1 MDLLRGMVLTFK
13 KDKNGETVTREKIWW
28 VASDGSHCYTVD
40 MDKDRPG
47 ETPLYERSDIL
58 KGLQNGAILFNQ
70 SDPIGNLPVER
81 KITERRQGVLERL
94 RRLWASLDH
103 LMQTRV
109 SEIINPATRS
119 ALFEAASKEQNCCP
133 ATYYKYFWRYLKGDG
148 SLSAV
153 DTKHD
158 RCGGRGKPKSHS
170 GKKRGRRTRT
180 AQGEL
185 VVIGINVDPT
195 LSRYMAR
202 HAQRTWEHQRKR
214 SLEQCHQLFLE
225 LHYGTSYESK
235 GGEIIVV
242 LPSEDQMPTFDQYR
256 YSYET
261 VKDLARAIRGREG
274 AIAFNLRHRPLIGN
288 STVGEIG
295 PGSTFQ
301 IDATLGD
308 IYLVSSI
315 DRSRIIGR
323 PVIYIVIDVFTRMIV
338 GFAVTLEG
346 PSWLGAMEALENTT
360 ADKVVYCA
368 QYGIHI
374 EESQWPSHHLPWR
387 ILADRGELEGYNI
400 ETLIEN
406 LGVREDTTAPYR
418 ADWKGIVERNFRLL
432 NDKCIKWVPGAVY
445 PRQGRGGPDYRL
457 DAVLTLQEFRHLMIR
472 CILAHNQGH
481 HMPWYRM
488 DEHMIRDRVDAFP
501 IDLWE
506 WGIKHRTGHLQTRPQ
521 DIIRMNLLPKGEAT
535 ASGAGLRFN
544 GLLYRCEEDL
554 SPDWFIRKPG
564 KKQLTLPVSYYPPC
578 VETIYL
584 RLDRGTKLVPCHLRA
599 EEALYKTREWYE
611 KQDDDAR
618 RDAASKSAQTRVR
631 SVTANFHRQQT
642 ALIEVATAQ
651 KSPAIEQMSDAQRV
665 KDIRPNRETERTKER
680 EAHAMRLG
688 VRSEERSSIGAV
700 SEGSI
705 DNQTEASSYVPPS
718 RPVSMLRQLR
728 KEALGK

>member
-1 MDLLRGMVLTFK
+1 MDLARGMVLTYQK
-13 KDKNGETVTREKIWW
+13 GKNGDQVTREKIWW

-47 ETPLYERSDIL
+47 ETPCRQRSDLLI
-58 KGLQNGAILFNQ
+58 GAHNGAIVLNQ
-70 SDPIGNLPVER
+70 PDPTGNLPVER
-81 KITERRQGVLERL
+81 KMTKSRQGILDRL

-103 LMQTRV
+103 LVQTRL
-109 SEIINPATRS
+109 SDILNPATRC
-119 ALFEAASKEQNCCP
+119 ALFEAAAEEQRCCP
-133 ATYYKYFWRYLKGDG
+133 ATYYKYFWRYLQGDG
-148 SLSAV
+148 RLAAI

-158 RCGGRGKPKSHS
+158 RCGGRGKPKPCT
-170 GKKRGRRTRT
+170 GKKRGRRKQTSE
-180 AQGEL
+180 GLL
-185 VVIGINVDPT
+185 VSAGINVDPT
-195 LSRYMAR
+195 LSQFMSR
-202 HAQRTWEHQRKR
+202 HARRTWEHQSKR

-225 LHYGTSYESK
+225 QHYGTSYETK

-242 LPSEDQMPTFDQYR
+242 LPSEAEMPTFDQYC
-256 YSYET
+256 YSYEKT
-261 VKDLARAIRGREG
+261 KDEIRALKAREG
-274 AIAFNLRHRPLIGN
+274 AIAYNLRHRPLNGN

-295 PGSTFQ
+295 PGATFQ

-360 ADKVVYCA
+360 ADKVAFCA
-368 QYGIHI
+368 KFGINI
-374 EESQWPSHHLPWR
+374 TEQQWPSHHLPWR

-406 LGVREDTTAPYR
+406 LGVREDTTPPYR

-432 NDKCIKWVPGAVY
+432 NDKCIRWIPGAVY
-445 PRQGRGGPDYRL
+445 PREGRGGPDYRL

-472 CILAHNQGH
+472 CILAHNHGH
-481 HMPWYRM
+481 YMPWYQM
-488 DEHMIRDRVDAFP
+488 DEYMIRDRVDAFP

-506 WGIKHRTGHLQTRPQ
+506 WGIQHRSGHLQTRPQ
-521 DIIRMNLLPKGEAT
+521 DVIQLNLLPKGEAT

-544 GLLYRCEEDL
+544 GLHYRCEEDL
-554 SPDWFIRKPG
+554 SPDWFVRKFG

-584 RLDRGTKLVPCHLRA
+584 RLDRGTKVVPCHLRV
-599 EEALYKTREWYE
+599 EETLYKSREWYE
-611 KQDDDAR
+611 KKDEDAR
-618 RDAASKSAQTRVR
+618 RGARKEETRPRVR
-631 SVTANFHRQQT
+631 SIAATFHYQQN
-642 ALIEVATAQ
+642 ALIEAASTQTA
-651 KSPAIEQMSDAQRV
+651 PAIGDKSDTQRV
-665 KDIRPNRETERTKER
+665 KDIRSNRHDERGHER
-680 EAHAMRLG
+680 EKHAKELRVG
-688 VRSEERSSIGAV
+688 KGEIHTTAV
-700 SEGSI
+700 SEEPSEQAG
-705 DNQTEASSYVPPS
+705 TYVVPA

-728 KEALGK
+728 KEALQNETAK